1 MLTIPDLT
9 LLFMVIVSSLAVA
22 LVYMLHELEPKLARL
37 RLRGNRL
44 SHDPTKQP

>member
-9 LLFMVIVSSLAVA
+9 LLFMVVVSSLAVA

-37 RLRGNRL
+37 RLRGDRL
-44 SHDPTKQP
+44 LRDRTRK

>member
-9 LLFMVIVSSLAVA
+9 LLFMVVVSSLGVA

-37 RLRGNRL
+37 RGDRVSR
-44 SHDPTKQP
+44 DRTR